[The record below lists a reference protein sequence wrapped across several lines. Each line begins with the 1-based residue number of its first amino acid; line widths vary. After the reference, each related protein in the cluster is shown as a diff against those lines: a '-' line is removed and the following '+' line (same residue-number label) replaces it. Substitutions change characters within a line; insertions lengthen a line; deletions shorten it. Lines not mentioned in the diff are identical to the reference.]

1 MKTTKLIMEIISI
14 VLFALVSLQS
24 CAAGMANSLQNN
36 GETSGAAG
44 LMLAFCMLI
53 AGIIGICTR
62 KNRTGGIAAGIFYLM
77 GGLIGISN
85 YGNGSFADLAIWSV
99 LCFIFGGV
107 FLLGSLRT
115 ENKAEPE
122 KKE

>member
-1 MKTTKLIMEIISI
+1 MKTTKLIMGIISI

-36 GETSGAAG
+36 GENSGTAG

-53 AGIIGICTR
+53 AGIVGICTR
-62 KNRTGGIAAGIFYLM
+62 ENRTGGIVAGIFYLM
-77 GGLIGISN
+77 GGLIGIGN
-85 YGNGSFADLAIWSV
+85 YGSFADLAIWSV
-99 LCFIFGGV
+99 LCFVFGGV
-107 FLLGSLRT
+107 FLLGSLKMKK